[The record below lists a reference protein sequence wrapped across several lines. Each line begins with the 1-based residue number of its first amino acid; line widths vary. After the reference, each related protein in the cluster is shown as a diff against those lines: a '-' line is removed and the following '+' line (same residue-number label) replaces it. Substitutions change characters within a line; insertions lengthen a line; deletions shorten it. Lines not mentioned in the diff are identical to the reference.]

1 MLDIIGVGDVNID
14 IMISVDH
21 PPYHDEKVRGKEIGK
36 FPGGIIGNFCSAA
49 AGFGAATG
57 ALCKIVKDE
66 YGKLS
71 IDDLQKRGIDT
82 SRMVIGE
89 DSSTYYCIV
98 QLDDTGE
105 KALTIVETDAIVP
118 KKEEIDIEYLKT
130 AKRVHMNT
138 LDVELVAYVAKSLD
152 GSDVKLSLDIEP
164 TCKDLRPELWDAILP
179 RLDVA
184 LPNKAGL
191 EHITGKASMEEG
203 AKALLEK
210 GVKTVVVTC
219 GDDGVYITD
228 GKTTVRQGI
237 FKVDVKDTTGAGDCF
252 NAVFLG
258 CLVRG
263 YSYAKAAKYASA
275 AAAISIRSFGAR
287 SSLPSEKEI
296 EDFIK
301 SYDN

>member
-1 MLDIIGVGDVNID
+1 
-14 IMISVDH
+14 
-21 PPYHDEKVRGKEIGK
+21 
-36 FPGGIIGNFCSAA
+36 
-49 AGFGAATG
+49 
-57 ALCKIVKDE
+57 
-66 YGKLS
+66 
-71 IDDLQKRGIDT
+71 
-82 SRMVIGE
+82 
-89 DSSTYYCIV
+89 
-98 QLDDTGE
+98 
-105 KALTIVETDAIVP
+105 
-118 KKEEIDIEYLKT
+118 
-130 AKRVHMNT
+130 
-138 LDVELVAYVAKSLD
+138 
-152 GSDVKLSLDIEP
+152 
-164 TCKDLRPELWDAILP
+164 
-179 RLDVA
+179 
-184 LPNKAGL
+184 
-191 EHITGKASMEEG
+191 MEEG

-210 GVKTVVVTC
+210 GVKTVVVTY